1 MAGAPTVHAW
11 MVAPDAPAEAPTI
24 WVVRVAAMTLSEAAA
39 QADELAQAGSER
51 DLANLRAEWG
61 DGLEE
66 AARSSDFRERAVAF
80 RAIGQFRWRAKEEL
94 LRRGL
99 DDGSPACRG
108 SALLSVELLS
118 RDHPST
124 VNGVR
129 PLLHRIGTTDDNAA
143 VRRLAIL
150 CLKNGSPQRETIV
163 LLEGLAGDDEVDAE
177 LRKTA
182 ASVAQALKRKQTQQA
197 QQKR

>member
-1 MAGAPTVHAW
+1 
-11 MVAPDAPAEAPTI
+11 
-24 WVVRVAAMTLSEAAA
+24 MTLSEAAA

-51 DLANLRAEWG
+51 ELADLRGEWG
-61 DGLEE
+61 DELEE

-99 DDGSPACRG
+99 DDQSPACRG

-124 VNGVR
+124 VNSVR
-129 PLLHRIGTTDDNAA
+129 SLLHRLGTTDDNAA

-163 LLEGLAGDDEVDAE
+163 LLDGLAGDDEVDAE
-177 LRKTA
+177 LRKA
-182 ASVAQALKRKQTQQA
+182 AAGVAQALKRRQTQQA